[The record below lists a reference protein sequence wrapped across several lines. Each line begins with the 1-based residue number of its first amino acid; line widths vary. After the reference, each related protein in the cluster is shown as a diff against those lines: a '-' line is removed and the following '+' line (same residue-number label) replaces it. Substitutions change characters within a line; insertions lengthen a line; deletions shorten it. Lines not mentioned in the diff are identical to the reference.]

1 MNILI
6 CTSQVPF
13 VSGGAELHVENLR
26 RALIEAGHDADVVS
40 LPFKW
45 YPPREIIRSTL
56 AWRMLDVTEA
66 NGKPVDMV
74 IGMKFPAYLVEHP
87 RKVLWII
94 HQYRSAYDLAGTPY
108 DDLCYYGDGVQ
119 TRMFVKNADE
129 KFIPRALKVYA
140 NSQNVAARLLRFNN
154 IPSEA
159 LYHPPPRAELLLPGA
174 QGDYIFYP
182 SRLEPQKRQDIL
194 IEAARHLKSD
204 AKIILAGG
212 GRNLDHYE
220 SLTRRHRDIRR
231 RVELRGFVSED
242 EMLKLYGNALAVCYL
257 PWDED
262 YGYVSL
268 EAMYAGKPMIVARDG
283 GGATEFIED
292 GREGLLVDPT
302 PQDVAR
308 AIDELY
314 FDRKRAGEMGA
325 CAREKV
331 LAMKLSWQHVVE
343 KLTQP
348 VSDLYGY

>member
-6 CTSQVPF
+6 CTAQVPF
-13 VSGGAELHVENLR
+13 VSGGAELHVANLK
-26 RALIEAGHDADVVS
+26 RALIEAGHEADVVA

-45 YPPREIIRSTL
+45 YPPREIIRGAL

-87 RKVLWII
+87 RKVLWVI
-94 HQYRSAYDLAGTPY
+94 HQYRSAYDMAGTDY
-108 DDLCYYGDGVQ
+108 DDLHSYADGAA
-119 TRMFVKNADE
+119 TKMFVKHVDE

-140 NSQNVAARLLRFNN
+140 NSQNVAARMSRFNN
-154 IPSEA
+154 IQSEP
-159 LYHPPPRAELLLPGA
+159 LYHPPPRAESLSPGP

-182 SRLEPQKRQDIL
+182 SRLEPQKRQEIL

-204 AKIILAGG
+204 AKIVLSGG
-212 GRNLDHYE
+212 GRSLAQYE
-220 SLTRRHRDIRR
+220 SLIKSDRKIRQ
-231 RVELRGFVSED
+231 RVELRGFVSEA
-242 EMLKLYGNALAVCYL
+242 EILKLYREALAVCYL

-268 EAMYAGKPMIVARDG
+268 EAMYAGKPLIVARDG

-292 GREGLLVDPT
+292 GSEGLLVDPT
-302 PQDVAR
+302 PEDVAR

-314 FDRKRAGEMGA
+314 LDRKRAQQMGD
-325 CAREKV
+325 RGRKKV
-331 LAMKLSWQHVVE
+331 LAMNLSWPNVVE

-348 VSDLYGY
+348 VIDLFK

>member
-13 VSGGAELHVENLR
+13 VSGGAELHVDNLR
-26 RALIEAGHDADVVS
+26 RALIEAGHETDVVS

-74 IGMKFPAYLVEHP
+74 IGVKFPAYLVEHP

-94 HQYRSAYDLAGTPY
+94 HQHRSAYDLAGTPY
-108 DDLCYYGDGVQ
+108 DDLWYYDDGVR
-119 TRMFVKNADE
+119 TRMFVKSADE

-140 NSQNVAARLLRFNN
+140 NSQNVADRLWRFNQ
-154 IPSEA
+154 IKSEP
-159 LYHPPPRAELLLPGA
+159 LYHPPPRAELLQPGE

-182 SRLEPQKRQDIL
+182 SRLEPQKRQDVL
-194 IEAARHLKSD
+194 IEAARFLKSG
-204 AKIILAGG
+204 ARIVLAGG
-212 GRNLDHYE
+212 GRNLKNYE
-220 SLTRRHRDIRR
+220 SLIKQHRSIRR
-231 RVELRGFVSED
+231 RVEMLGFVTED
-242 EMLKLYGNALAVCYL
+242 EMLKLYANALAVCYL

-268 EAMYAGKPMIVARDG
+268 EAMYAGKPLIVARDG

-292 GREGLLVDPT
+292 GRQGLIVDPT
-302 PQDVAR
+302 PEQVAQ

-314 FDRKRAGEMGA
+314 LDRKRARQMGEWG
-325 CAREKV
+325 REKV
-331 LAMKLSWQHVVE
+331 LAMNLSWQHVVK

-348 VSDLYGY
+348 VINLFA

>member
-13 VSGGAELHVENLR
+13 VSGGAELHVANLKH
-26 RALIEAGHDADVVS
+26 ALIEAGHEADVVA

-45 YPPREIIRSTL
+45 YPPREIIRSSL

-87 RKVLWII
+87 RKVLWVI
-94 HQYRSAYDLAGTPY
+94 HQYRSAYDMAGTDY
-108 DDLCYYGDGVQ
+108 DDLHNYANGAE
-119 TRMFVKNADE
+119 TRMFVKQADE

-140 NSQNVAARLLRFNN
+140 NSQNVAARMLRFNN
-154 IPSEA
+154 IQSEP
-159 LYHPPPRAELLLPGA
+159 LYHPPPRAELLSTGA
-174 QGDYIFYP
+174 QGDHIFYP
-182 SRLEPQKRQDIL
+182 SRLEPQKRQDVL
-194 IEAARHLKSD
+194 IAAARYLKSD
-204 AKIILAGG
+204 AKIVLAGG
-212 GRNLDHYE
+212 GRHLDHYK
-220 SLTRRHRDIRR
+220 SLINSDRQIRQ
-231 RVELRGFVSED
+231 RVEMRGFVPED
-242 EMLKLYGNALAVCYL
+242 EMLKLYRDALAVCYL

-268 EAMYAGKPMIVARDG
+268 EAMYAGKPLIVARDG

-292 GREGLLVDPT
+292 GSEGLLVEPT

-314 FDRKRAGEMGA
+314 LDRQRAKQMGERG
-325 CAREKV
+325 REKV
-331 LAMKLSWQHVVE
+331 LAMNLSWQNVVE
-343 KLTQP
+343 KLTRP
-348 VSDLYGY
+348 VIDTFK

>member
-13 VSGGAELHVENLR
+13 VAGGAELHVANLK
-26 RALIEAGHDADVVS
+26 RALIEAGHEADIVA

-45 YPPREIIRSTL
+45 YPPREIIRSAL

-87 RKVLWII
+87 RKVLWVI
-94 HQYRSAYDLAGTPY
+94 HQYRSAYDMAGTDY
-108 DDLCYYGDGVQ
+108 DDFHNYADGAA
-119 TRMFVKNADE
+119 TRMFVKQVDE
-129 KFIPRALKVYA
+129 NFIPRALKVYA
-140 NSQNVAARLLRFNN
+140 NSQNVAARMLRFNN
-154 IPSEA
+154 IHSEP
-159 LYHPPPRAELLLPGA
+159 LYHPPPRAELLTPGA

-182 SRLEPQKRQDIL
+182 SRLEPQKRQDVL
-194 IEAARHLKSD
+194 IEAARYLKSD
-204 AKIILAGG
+204 AKIVLAGG
-212 GRNLDHYE
+212 GRHLDHYQ
-220 SLTRRHRDIRR
+220 SLINSDRLIRQ
-231 RVELRGFVSED
+231 RVELRGFVPE
-242 EMLKLYGNALAVCYL
+242 EEILKLYRDALAVCYL

-268 EAMYAGKPMIVARDG
+268 EAMYAGKPLIVARDG

-292 GREGLLVDPT
+292 GIEGLLVDPM

-314 FDRKRAGEMGA
+314 LDRRRAKQMGEHG
-325 CAREKV
+325 REKV
-331 LAMKLSWQHVVE
+331 LAMNLSWPNVVE

-348 VSDLYGY
+348 VIQLFK

>member
-1 MNILI
+1 
-6 CTSQVPF
+6 
-13 VSGGAELHVENLR
+13 
-26 RALIEAGHDADVVS
+26 
-40 LPFKW
+40 

-66 NGKPVDMV
+66 NGTPVDMV

-108 DDLCYYGDGVQ
+108 DDLWYYGDGVQ
-119 TRMFVKNADE
+119 TRSFVKNADE

-140 NSQNVAARLLRFNN
+140 NSQNVAARLLRFNSIN
-154 IPSEA
+154 SEP
-159 LYHPPPRAELLLPGA
+159 LYHPPPRAELLSPGP
-174 QGDYIFYP
+174 QGDYIFFP

-194 IEAARHLKSD
+194 IEAARYLKSD
-204 AKIILAGG
+204 VKIILAGG
-212 GRNLDHYE
+212 GRNKDHYE
-220 SLTRRHRDIRR
+220 SLVKQHRDIRR
-231 RVELRGFVSED
+231 RVQVLGFVSEE
-242 EMLKLYGNALAVCYL
+242 EMLKFYSHALGVCYL

-268 EAMYAGKPMIVARDG
+268 EAMYAGKPLVVARDG

-292 GREGLLVDPT
+292 GREGSIVDPM
-302 PQDVAR
+302 PEDVAR
-308 AIDELY
+308 AIDDLY
-314 FDRKRAGEMGA
+314 FDRKRAANMGA
-325 CAREKV
+325 RGREKV

-348 VSDLYGY
+348 VIDLVK

>member
-6 CTSQVPF
+6 CTAQVPF

-26 RALIEAGHDADVVS
+26 RALIEAGHTADVVA

-45 YPPREIIRSTL
+45 YPPREIIRSAL
-56 AWRMLDVTEA
+56 AWRMLDVTAA

-87 RKVLWII
+87 RKVLWVI
-94 HQYRSAYDLAGTPY
+94 HQYRSAYDMAGTDY
-108 DDLCYYGDGVQ
+108 DDFHNYADGAR
-119 TRMFVKNADE
+119 TRLFVKQADE

-140 NSQNVAARLLRFNN
+140 NSQNVAARMLRFNQ
-154 IPSEA
+154 IQSEP
-159 LYHPPPRAELLLPGA
+159 LYHPPPRAELLVPGA

-182 SRLEPQKRQDIL
+182 SRLEPQMRQEVL
-194 IEAARHLKSD
+194 IEAARHLKSN

-212 GRNLDHYE
+212 GRQLDHYQ
-220 SLTRRHRDIRR
+220 SLIKRDRKTRQ
-231 RVELRGFVSED
+231 RVELRGFVSEE
-242 EMLKLYGNALAVCYL
+242 EMLQLYRDALAVCYL

-268 EAMYAGKPMIVARDG
+268 EAMYAGKPLIVARDG

-292 GREGLLVDPT
+292 RREGLIVDPT
-302 PQDVAR
+302 PEAVAR

-314 FDRKRAGEMGA
+314 FDRNRARQMGERG
-325 CAREKV
+325 REKV
-331 LAMKLSWQHVVE
+331 LAMKLSWSHVVE

-348 VSDLYGY
+348 VISLFR

>member
-26 RALIEAGHDADVVS
+26 RALIEAGHEADVVA

-45 YPPREIIRSTL
+45 YPPREIIRSAM

-87 RKVLWII
+87 RKVLWVI
-94 HQYRSAYDLAGTPY
+94 HQYRSAYDMAGTDY
-108 DDLCYYGDGVQ
+108 DDLAGYGDGVR

-140 NSQNVAARLLRFNN
+140 NSQNVAARMLRYNQ
-154 IPSEA
+154 IQSEP
-159 LYHPPPRAELLLPGA
+159 LYHPPPRADLLSTGE
-174 QGDYIFYP
+174 QGNYIFYP
-182 SRLEPQKRQDIL
+182 SRLEPQKRQEVL
-194 IEAARHLKSD
+194 IQAARYLKSD
-204 AKIILAGG
+204 AQIILAGG
-212 GRNLDHYE
+212 GRNLGHYE
-220 SLTRRHRDIRR
+220 SLIKSDRRIRA
-231 RVELRGFVSED
+231 RVEMRGFVSER
-242 EMLKLYGNALAVCYL
+242 EMLELYANALAVGYL
-257 PWDED
+257 PWNED

-268 EAMYAGKPMIVARDG
+268 EAMYAGKPLIVARDG
-283 GGATEFIED
+283 GGAAEFVENSV
-292 GREGLLVDPT
+292 EGLVVDPT

-308 AIDELY
+308 AIDEL
-314 FDRKRAGEMGA
+314 FLDPNRARQMGA
-325 CAREKV
+325 RGREKV
-331 LAMKLSWQHVVE
+331 LGLNLSWQNVVE

-348 VSDLYGY
+348 VIDRFK

>member
-13 VSGGAELHVENLR
+13 VSGGAEVHVANLK
-26 RALIEAGHDADVVS
+26 RALIEAGHEADVVA

-45 YPPREIIRSTL
+45 YPPREIIRGAL

-66 NGKPVDMV
+66 NGKSVDMV

-87 RKVLWII
+87 RKVLWVI
-94 HQYRSAYDLAGTPY
+94 HQYRSAYDMAGSDY
-108 DDLCYYGDGVQ
+108 DDLAAYADGTS
-119 TRMFVKNADE
+119 TRMFVKHADE
-129 KFIPRALKVYA
+129 EFIPRAIKVYA
-140 NSQNVAARLLRFNN
+140 NSQNVAARMLRFNN
-154 IPSEA
+154 IHSEP
-159 LYHPPPRAELLLPGA
+159 LYHPPPRAELLSPGA

-182 SRLEPQKRQDIL
+182 SRLEPQKRQDVL

-204 AKIILAGG
+204 ARIVLAGG
-212 GRNLDHYE
+212 GRQLAHYQ
-220 SLTRRHRDIRR
+220 SLIKSDRKIQK
-231 RVELRGFVSED
+231 RVEMRGFVSEE
-242 EMLKLYGNALAVCYL
+242 EMLKLYRDALAICYL

-268 EAMYAGKPMIVARDG
+268 EAMYSGKPLIVARDG

-292 GREGLLVDPT
+292 GREGSVVDPT
-302 PQDVAR
+302 PEAVAR

-314 FDRKRAGEMGA
+314 LDRKRAQEMGERG
-325 CAREKV
+325 REKV

-348 VSDLYGY
+348 VINLFK

>member
-1 MNILI
+1 M
-6 CTSQVPF
+6 
-13 VSGGAELHVENLR
+13 HVANLK
-26 RALIEAGHDADVVS
+26 RALIEAGHEADVVA

-45 YPPREIIRSTL
+45 YPPREIIRSAL

-87 RKVLWII
+87 RKVLWVI
-94 HQYRSAYDLAGTPY
+94 HQYRSAYDMAGTDY
-108 DDLCYYGDGVQ
+108 DDFHSYADGAH
-119 TRMFVKNADE
+119 TRMFVKKADE
-129 KFIPRALKVYA
+129 EFIPRALKVYA
-140 NSQNVAARLLRFNN
+140 NSQNVAARMWRFNH
-154 IPSEA
+154 IQSEP
-159 LYHPPPRAELLLPGA
+159 LYHPPPRAELLAPGA
-174 QGDYIFYP
+174 QGDYVFYP
-182 SRLEPQKRQDIL
+182 SRLEPQKRQDVL

-212 GRNLDHYE
+212 GRNLAHYE
-220 SLTRRHRDIRR
+220 SLIHSDRKIKQ

-242 EMLKLYGNALAVCYL
+242 EMLKLYRDALAVSYL

-268 EAMYAGKPMIVARDG
+268 EAMYAGKPLIVARDG

-292 GREGLLVDPT
+292 GREGLMVDPT

-314 FDRKRAGEMGA
+314 SDSPRARQMGERG
-325 CAREKV
+325 REKV
-331 LAMKLSWQHVVE
+331 LAMNLSWQNVVE

-348 VSDLYGY
+348 VIDLFR

>member
-13 VSGGAELHVENLR
+13 VSGGAEVHVANLR
-26 RALIEAGHDADVVS
+26 SALIKAGHEADVVA

-45 YPPREIIRSTL
+45 YPPREIIRSAL

-87 RKVLWII
+87 RKVLWVI
-94 HQYRSAYDLAGTPY
+94 HQYRSAYDMAGSDY
-108 DDLCYYGDGVQ
+108 DDLAAYADGTN
-119 TRMFVKNADE
+119 TRMFVKQADE
-129 KFIPRALKVYA
+129 EFIPRALKVYA
-140 NSQNVAARLLRFNN
+140 NSQNVAARMLRFNN
-154 IPSEA
+154 IQSEP
-159 LYHPPPRAELLLPGA
+159 LYHPPPRAELLSPGA

-182 SRLEPQKRQDIL
+182 SRLEPQKRQDVL

-204 AKIILAGG
+204 AKIVLAGG
-212 GRNLDHYE
+212 GRHLAHYQ
-220 SLTRRHRDIRR
+220 SLIKSDRKIQQ
-231 RVELRGFVSED
+231 RVVMRGFVSEE
-242 EMLKLYGNALAVCYL
+242 EMLKLYREALAVCYL

-268 EAMYAGKPMIVARDG
+268 EAMYSGKPLIVARDG

-292 GREGLLVDPT
+292 GREGSIVDPT
-302 PQDVAR
+302 PEAVAR

-314 FDRKRAGEMGA
+314 LDRKRAQQMGERG
-325 CAREKV
+325 REKV
-331 LAMKLSWQHVVE
+331 LAMNLSWQNVVE

-348 VSDLYGY
+348 VIDLFK

>member
-108 DDLCYYGDGVQ
+108 DDLCHYPDGVQ
-119 TRMFVKNADE
+119 TRLFVKHADE

-154 IPSEA
+154 IRSEP
-159 LYHPPPRAELLLPGA
+159 LYHPPPRAELLSPGA

-194 IEAARHLKSD
+194 IEAARYLKSD

-212 GRNLDHYE
+212 GRNLDHYA
-220 SLTRRHRDIRR
+220 SLIKQHRDIRR

-268 EAMYAGKPMIVARDG
+268 EAMYAGKPLIVARDG

-292 GREGLLVDPT
+292 GREGLIVDPT
-302 PQDVAR
+302 PQEVAR

-314 FDRKRAGEMGA
+314 FDRKRAGEMGTR
-325 CAREKV
+325 ARDKV

-343 KLTQP
+343 ELTRP
-348 VSDLYGY
+348 VIGLFE

>member
-6 CTSQVPF
+6 CTAQVPF

-26 RALIEAGHDADVVS
+26 RALVQAGHAADVAA

-45 YPPREIIRSTL
+45 YPPREIIRSAL

-94 HQYRSAYDLAGTPY
+94 HQYRSAYDMAGTDY
-108 DDLCYYGDGVQ
+108 DDFHNYADGAE
-119 TRMFVKNADE
+119 TRIFVKHADE
-129 KFIPRALKVYA
+129 IFIPRALKVYA
-140 NSQNVAARLLRFNN
+140 NSQNVAARMLRYNN
-154 IPSEA
+154 IQSEP
-159 LYHPPPRAELLLPGA
+159 LYHPPPRAELLTPGA

-182 SRLEPQKRQDIL
+182 SRLEPQKRQEVL

-212 GRNLDHYE
+212 GRKLDHYQ
-220 SLTRRHRDIRR
+220 SLVKRDRKTRQ

-242 EMLKLYGNALAVCYL
+242 EMLKLYRDALAVSYL

-268 EAMYAGKPMIVARDG
+268 EAMYTGKPLIVARDG

-292 GREGLLVDPT
+292 RREGLIVDPT
-302 PQDVAR
+302 PEAVAR

-314 FDRKRAGEMGA
+314 LDRNRAREMGERG
-325 CAREKV
+325 REKV
-331 LAMKLSWQHVVE
+331 MAMKLSWEHVVE

-348 VSDLYGY
+348 VINLFN

>member
-13 VSGGAELHVENLR
+13 VAGGAEVHVANLKQ
-26 RALIEAGHDADVVS
+26 ALIEAGHEADIVA

-45 YPPREIIRSTL
+45 YPPREIIRSAL

-87 RKVLWII
+87 RKVLWVI
-94 HQYRSAYDLAGTPY
+94 HQYRSAYDMAGTDY
-108 DDLCYYGDGVQ
+108 DDLAGYADGTS
-119 TRMFVKNADE
+119 TRMFVKHADE
-129 KFIPRALKVYA
+129 TFIPRALKVYA
-140 NSQNVAARLLRFNN
+140 NSRNVAARMLRFNN
-154 IPSEA
+154 IHSEP
-159 LYHPPPRAELLLPGA
+159 LYHPPPRAELLTPGE

-182 SRLEPQKRQDIL
+182 SRLEPQKRQDVL
-194 IEAARHLKSD
+194 IEAGRHLKSD

-212 GRNLDHYE
+212 GRHLAHYQ
-220 SLTRRHRDIRR
+220 SLINSDRKIRE
-231 RVELRGFVSED
+231 RVEMRGFVSEA
-242 EMLKLYGNALAVCYL
+242 EMLQLYSGSLAVCYL

-268 EAMYAGKPMIVARDG
+268 EAMYAGKPLIVARDG

-292 GREGLLVDPT
+292 VREGLIVDPT
-302 PQDVAR
+302 PQAVAQ

-314 FDRKRAGEMGA
+314 LDRKRAREMGG
-325 CAREKV
+325 RGGGKV
-331 LAMKLSWQHVVE
+331 LAGAVSWQNVV
-343 KLTQP
+343 
-348 VSDLYGY
+348 

>member
-26 RALIEAGHDADVVS
+26 RALLEAGHDADVVS

-66 NGKPVDMV
+66 NGKSVDMV

-129 KFIPRALKVYA
+129 KFIPHALKVYA

-174 QGDYIFYP
+174 RFSGACQHLFQVEETNMSTGCRMGLDDVTVYVDRISISSTRIDHRF
-182 SRLEPQKRQDIL
+182 KL
-194 IEAARHLKSD
+194 IV
-204 AKIILAGG
+204 
-212 GRNLDHYE
+212 
-220 SLTRRHRDIRR
+220 SLTLRR
-231 RVELRGFVSED
+231 RPIPTTS
-242 EMLKLYGNALAVCYL
+242 A
-257 PWDED
+257 
-262 YGYVSL
+262 SSSTS
-268 EAMYAGKPMIVARDG
+268 
-283 GGATEFIED
+283 GASTRHSI
-292 GREGLLVDPT
+292 T
-302 PQDVAR
+302 
-308 AIDELY
+308 
-314 FDRKRAGEMGA
+314 
-325 CAREKV
+325 
-331 LAMKLSWQHVVE
+331 
-343 KLTQP
+343 T
-348 VSDLYGY
+348 DLISKTN

>member
-13 VSGGAELHVENLR
+13 VNGGAEVHVANLKH
-26 RALIEAGHDADVVS
+26 ALIEAGHEADVVA

-45 YPPREIIRSTL
+45 YPPREIIRSAL

-87 RKVLWII
+87 RKVLWVI
-94 HQYRSAYDLAGTPY
+94 HQYRSAYDMAGTEY
-108 DDLCYYGDGVQ
+108 DDFQGYADGTS
-119 TRMFVKNADE
+119 TRLFVKQADE
-129 KFIPRALKVYA
+129 KLIPRALKVYA
-140 NSQNVAARLLRFNN
+140 NSQNVAARMLRFNN
-154 IPSEA
+154 IHSEP
-159 LYHPPPRAELLLPGA
+159 LYHPPPRAELLSPGA

-182 SRLEPQKRQDIL
+182 SRLEPQKRQEVL

-212 GRNLDHYE
+212 GRRLAHYQ
-220 SLTRRHRDIRR
+220 SLIKSDRQITK
-231 RVELRGFVSED
+231 RVELRGFVSEA
-242 EMLKLYGNALAVCYL
+242 EILQLYSDALAVCYL

-268 EAMYAGKPMIVARDG
+268 EAMYAGKPLIVARDG

-292 GREGLLVDPT
+292 GREGLIVDPT
-302 PQDVAR
+302 PQDVAH

-314 FDRKRAGEMGA
+314 RDRKRAQEMGE
-325 CAREKV
+325 RGRKKV
-331 LAMKLSWQHVVE
+331 LAMNLSWPHVVE

-348 VSDLYGY
+348 VINLFK